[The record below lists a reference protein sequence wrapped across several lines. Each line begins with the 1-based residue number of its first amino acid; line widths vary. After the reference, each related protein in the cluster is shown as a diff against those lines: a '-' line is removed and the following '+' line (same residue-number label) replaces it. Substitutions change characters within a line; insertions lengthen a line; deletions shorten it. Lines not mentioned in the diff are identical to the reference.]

1 QDPIMEDEAA
11 NSNSDLVDAETEV
24 AAPSSEEAAAPD
36 EAANEGQTGQVP
48 PPMPVVEAPSPIASD
63 VEDDAEDHLE
73 ESQPPPQN
81 GADAAQQ
88 ADEDAEVNREFVMR
102 SLIKPSRR
110 MTTATKMEIKRMM
123 KTKNGAALLQAID
136 QRDSQSHSRDE
147 ADRQLDNHRRE
158 LDQLQSNLR
167 RELAEEKRQL
177 DQRLARRQ
185 QGLPAGDSAA
195 GEDRMLSSRQGARFH
210 FRRVGQHRVLPS
222 TLTSEEL
229 RLLDDVR
236 QRLSRAS
243 IEEQQAAAAAA
254 AAPAAAAT
262 SSGSRRTAIGW
273 LILLHLR
280 RSLRTLTAMRRAL
293 TPLVR
298 STHERLAGVS
308 DRIRRYQQETSDYFN
323 QSVLLGCSP
332 TERGEAAAA
341 NGGHYAVDQHSFD
354 DLAEHGDFK
363 SRVGRGANRR
373 YNGHSSA
380 SPVSAAVAS
389 AASPPSVRGGSE
401 PPPLSLLHQLSPAEA
416 VDNFDAEVAAV
427 SRRRRNHPSASSRL
441 GAVSVRMAPTPPLRF
456 DEERAISCA
465 SCARRGR
472 SVARCGAA
480 PPAGGCARGPAEGV
494 ASVRREHAT
503 ALARERAESERLRAR
518 LTEARAE
525 TDKLRR
531 RAGRGRVGENV
542 SANRERGVGLTP
554 YPVTGAKS
562 RLLSSPALR
571 RSGLRSG
578 QRRPPQ
584 VQRRRFASLWPI
596 WNGPAAGERQYG
608 RWRGG
613 AGGAPAW
620 DRDAQLAEIRTL
632 EQRYDQLQLEKRRVE
647 TALNHVPSVGSAK
660 YGRQSREDKERLEKR
675 LDSIDRELGS
685 LRITLRQYHFQI
697 SSGFTHPA
705 ASSAMEP
712 PGQAATIYGC
722 CRKRHGSLD
731 GESAAPATKLFL
743 TEEAV
748 AANLG
753 QLSLEAAARLT
764 DESAAAAPAEQLA
777 TDEQQQQQLRLTV
790 SSPEV
795 ARLIDLQASSAA
807 TASAAPT
814 TAAASLLP
822 TSSAAALPPAIAE
835 RVGSCQPPAVRAAAA
850 PARSAWRQRL
860 SPAAVRRDK
869 RQQQRGKQEQQAGF
883 ALQPE
888 LQLQTMEAE
897 EARAADAAAVTS
909 DIDLLDA
916 DANSGFDTDADMMD
930 L

>member
-88 ADEDAEVNREFVMR
+88 ADEDAEENQGVGDEEPHQAEQEDDHGNEDGDQ
-102 SLIKPSRR
+102 
-110 MTTATKMEIKRMM
+110 EDDEDE
-123 KTKNGAALLQAID
+123 NGAALLQQLSESLRQQTDSSDRD
-136 QRDSQSHSRDE
+136 QRDSRSHSRDE

-195 GEDRMLSSRQGARFH
+195 GEDRPSRLTLDNPIHMALNLRPDNSVRSYLPAEMLSSRQGAASTSA
-210 FRRVGQHRVLPS
+210 VGQHRVLPS

-243 IEEQQAAAAAA
+243 IEEQQQQQPPLPPPQPRPRQQQRQPPYRHRVADPAPFAQ
-254 AAPAAAAT
+254 AAPD
-262 SSGSRRTAIGW
+262 SDGDEEGID
-273 LILLHLR
+273 
-280 RSLRTLTAMRRAL
+280 
-293 TPLVR
+293 PLVR

-401 PPPLSLLHQLSPAEA
+401 PPPLSLLHQLSPADA

-441 GAVSVRMAPTPPLRF
+441 GAGERQDGANAAASAAAF
-456 DEERAISCA
+456 DEERRHLLRELREARAEA
-465 SCARRGR
+465 SR
-472 SVARCGAA
+472 AA
-480 PPAGGCARGPAEGV
+480 ELRHQLEAAHAALKEAAEGV

-531 RAGRGRVGENV
+531 RLAAAESERMFLR
-542 SANRERGVGLTP
+542 NRERGVGSHSLSGDWSEEQAP
-554 YPVTGAKS
+554 EQS
-562 RLLSSPALR
+562 RFSAGLDSVLGSDGRRSPTEALR
-571 RSGLRSG
+571 QSLADLE
-578 QRRPPQ
+578 RRQLIDSLPQ
-584 VQRRRFASLWPI
+584 ARDSM
-596 WNGPAAGERQYG
+596 
-608 RWRGG
+608 GG
-613 AGGAPAW
+613 GGGGGGGAPAW

-685 LRITLRQYHFQI
+685 LRITLRQYHVI
-697 SSGFTHPA
+697 
-705 ASSAMEP
+705 
-712 PGQAATIYGC
+712 
-722 CRKRHGSLD
+722 
-731 GESAAPATKLFL
+731 
-743 TEEAV
+743 
-748 AANLG
+748 
-753 QLSLEAAARLT
+753 
-764 DESAAAAPAEQLA
+764 
-777 TDEQQQQQLRLTV
+777 
-790 SSPEV
+790 
-795 ARLIDLQASSAA
+795 
-807 TASAAPT
+807 
-814 TAAASLLP
+814 
-822 TSSAAALPPAIAE
+822 
-835 RVGSCQPPAVRAAAA
+835 
-850 PARSAWRQRL
+850 RS
-860 SPAAVRRDK
+860 
-869 RQQQRGKQEQQAGF
+869 
-883 ALQPE
+883 
-888 LQLQTMEAE
+888 TC
-897 EARAADAAAVTS
+897 
-909 DIDLLDA
+909 
-916 DANSGFDTDADMMD
+916 
-930 L
+930 

>member
-1 QDPIMEDEAA
+1 ASAVPPDSGQPDQHRART
-11 NSNSDLVDAETEV
+11 NSSLTCRRDRPPPPFHFPPLVT
-24 AAPSSEEAAAPD
+24 PSSE
-36 EAANEGQTGQVP
+36 
-48 PPMPVVEAPSPIASD
+48 
-63 VEDDAEDHLE
+63 
-73 ESQPPPQN
+73 
-81 GADAAQQ
+81 
-88 ADEDAEVNREFVMR
+88 
-102 SLIKPSRR
+102 
-110 MTTATKMEIKRMM
+110 
-123 KTKNGAALLQAID
+123 
-136 QRDSQSHSRDE
+136 
-147 ADRQLDNHRRE
+147 
-158 LDQLQSNLR
+158 
-167 RELAEEKRQL
+167 
-177 DQRLARRQ
+177 
-185 QGLPAGDSAA
+185 
-195 GEDRMLSSRQGARFH
+195 
-210 FRRVGQHRVLPS
+210 
-222 TLTSEEL
+222 TSEL

-243 IEEQQAAAAAA
+243 IEEQQQQQPPLPPPQPRPRQQQRQPPYRHRVADP
-254 AAPAAAAT
+254 APFAQVAPD
-262 SSGSRRTAIGW
+262 SDGYEEGID
-273 LILLHLR
+273 
-280 RSLRTLTAMRRAL
+280 
-293 TPLVR
+293 PLVR

-341 NGGHYAVDQHSFD
+341 NGVDQHSFD

-401 PPPLSLLHQLSPAEA
+401 P
-416 VDNFDAEVAAV
+416 
-427 SRRRRNHPSASSRL
+427 RRCRCCTSSARPKPSTTSTLRSQPSAGGRRNHPSRRRQDWAP
-441 GAVSVRMAPTPPLRF
+441 VSVRMRANAAAAF
-456 DEERAISCA
+456 DEERRHLLRELREARAEA
-465 SCARRGR
+465 SR
-472 SVARCGAA
+472 AA
-480 PPAGGCARGPAEGV
+480 ELRHQLEAAHAALKEAAEGV
-494 ASVRREHAT
+494 APRVRREHAT

-531 RAGRGRVGENV
+531 RLAAAESERMFLR
-542 SANRERGVGLTP
+542 NRERGVGSHSLSGDWSEEQAP
-554 YPVTGAKS
+554 EQS
-562 RLLSSPALR
+562 RFSAGLDSVLGSDGRRSPTEALR
-571 RSGLRSG
+571 QSLADLE
-578 QRRPPQ
+578 RRQLIDSLPQ
-584 VQRRRFASLWPI
+584 ARDSM
-596 WNGPAAGERQYG
+596 
-608 RWRGG
+608 GG
-613 AGGAPAW
+613 GGGGGGGAPAW

-647 TALNHVPSVGSAK
+647 TALNHVPSVGRPSTA
-660 YGRQSREDKERLEKR
+660 GRVERLEKR

-743 TEEAV
+743 TERRPWPPISASCR
-748 AANLG
+748 G
-753 QLSLEAAARLT
+753 QADGRVRGRCSCRQ
-764 DESAAAAPAEQLA
+764 QLA

-835 RVGSCQPPAVRAAAA
+835 RVAAASRLLCEQPPPPPAPPGGNDCRQLVLWQPPPQLSTLPPAAAA
-850 PARSAWRQRL
+850 EAS
-860 SPAAVRRDK
+860 
-869 RQQQRGKQEQQAGF
+869 KQEQQASF

-897 EARAADAAAVTS
+897 EAGAADAA
-909 DIDLLDA
+909 
-916 DANSGFDTDADMMD
+916 
-930 L
+930 